1 MSTRQPKTLLQASL
15 RSVLAAI
22 SVLCVLL
29 AILAPLVRAQPPD
42 LRRPLLWM
50 ILISAAVAVV
60 GLVYLCVKRWRVEV
74 LGGKLLLRPKF
85 PRPWMECVLN
95 IFIVL
100 VTAGFLAGF
109 VIVMLPAIIKLAH
122 LGQEPVLPRM
132 FFIVPIIAFT
142 PQMLCLVYGFTM
154 LWWRVS
160 LLTLEIRENGIGTG
174 GLRFIP
180 WRTVT
185 GYHLIDGKHGAV
197 LTILCSSRKHVT
209 VLSRDAR
216 DAVQELL
223 DSHVV
228 LTIP

>member
-1 MSTRQPKTLLQASL
+1 MSTRQPKTLLQISL

-29 AILAPLVRAQPPD
+29 AVLAPLVRAQPPD
-42 LRRPLLWM
+42 LRRPLLWV

-60 GLVYLCVKRWRVEV
+60 GLVYLCLRRWRVEM
-74 LGGKLLLRPKF
+74 LGGELLLRPKF
-85 PRPWMECVLN
+85 PRPWLEYVLN

-109 VIVMLPAIIKLAH
+109 SIVMLPDIINLARW
-122 LGQEPVLPRM
+122 GQESVLPRM
-132 FFIVPIIAFT
+132 FFIVPIIALT

-160 LLTLEIRENGIGTG
+160 LLTLEIRENGIGMG

-185 GYHLIDGKHGAV
+185 GYHWIDGKHGAV
-197 LTILCSSRKHVT
+197 LTILCSSRKHVA
-209 VLSRDAR
+209 VLSFDTR

-223 DSHVV
+223 DAHVV
-228 LTIP
+228 STVP